1 MTSFKNMIY
10 LALFF
15 AIAMSFFNAVFF
27 DIRYALLSFPI
38 SLLVFGL
45 PIFLF
50 SRPKKNSIT
59 QEIDTIGQK
68 IIYSGPATHYVNSIG
83 IGGTLYLTTDKIE
96 FLSHVLPVQDHR
108 QVLMINQIST
118 VKSCKILGVVPNA
131 LLITTNSGE
140 LEKFAVS
147 NNRYW
152 KEEIEALLNQ
162 VDIN

>member
-15 AIAMSFFNAVFF
+15 AIAMSFFNAVYF
-27 DIRYALLSFPI
+27 DIRYALLSFPL
-38 SLLVFGL
+38 SFLVFGL
-45 PIFLF
+45 PIYLF
-50 SRPKKNSIT
+50 SRPKKTSIA
-59 QEIDTIGQK
+59 QEINVIGQT

-83 IGGTLYLTTDKIE
+83 IGGTLYLTPDRIE
-96 FLSHVLPVQDHR
+96 FLSHVLPFQDHR

-131 LLITTNSGE
+131 LLITTSSGE
-140 LEKFAVS
+140 LEKFAVN

-152 KEEIEALLNQ
+152 KEEIEALLKQ
-162 VDIN
+162 LDIN